1 MHTLINIFNR
11 ACKEGNLEQ
20 VKYLIKNTSL
30 NINRQDNH
38 SNTGFHYACIKGHL
52 SIVEYCIKNT
62 NLNVNIQNNNK
73 NTGFHYACLNGH
85 LAIVEY
91 FKVDAFACFWHFV
104 PKSKQMYLPGPLR
117 YKKYK
122 FKC

>member
-1 MHTLINIFNR
+1 MDSLINEFNT

-20 VKYLIKNTSL
+20 VKYLIKNKSL
-30 NINRQDNH
+30 NINRQDNKG
-38 SNTGFHYACIKGHL
+38 NTGFHYACIKGHL
-52 SIVEYCIKNT
+52 P
-62 NLNVNIQNNNK
+62 
-73 NTGFHYACLNGH
+73 
-85 LAIVEY
+85 IVEY